1 MLQITWLTVALAWG
15 TIAVLRDRNNMPYD
29 PNDPDATQRILSEQ
43 NAWSFGQIVPVVLLI
58 LPFLALVEVSYGEWR
73 AFHLSK
79 VRITY
84 KQYKERSIST

>member
-15 TIAVLRDRNNMPYD
+15 TIAVLRDRNSLSYD
-29 PNDPDATQRILSEQ
+29 EDDPDVTQQVLSEQ
-43 NAWSFGQIVPVVLLI
+43 NAWSFGQIVPLVLLL

-79 VRITY
+79 VLITY
-84 KQYKERSIST
+84 KQ